1 MRRPMKFESS
11 WSSVKKRFDCQ
22 IEDNGR
28 GFVTSKRPGRGMG
41 NGMCY
46 RAEEIGGKCEIKA
59 SQEGVHASR
68 SRFRFLVRG
77 AQGFAMEK
85 KSKTAFRKQIRAVI
99 ADDHP
104 VVREGL
110 RALISSQQDMEVVG
124 EAANGKQAVHQFF
137 LHRPDVLLLDL
148 RMPEMN
154 AIEAIHAILE
164 RAPKAKIIV
173 LSTYNGEEDIYQA
186 MKAGAK
192 AYLLKDSPREQL
204 LESIRSVHA
213 GRLSISPSIGV
224 RLAARFRGP
233 DLTDREV
240 DIARLLVAGKT
251 NKEIGASLKITE
263 GTVKVHIR
271 HVLNKLGAG
280 GRTEAIRIALERGI
294 VHLT

>member
-1 MRRPMKFESS
+1 
-11 WSSVKKRFDCQ
+11 
-22 IEDNGR
+22 
-28 GFVTSKRPGRGMG
+28 
-41 NGMCY
+41 
-46 RAEEIGGKCEIKA
+46 
-59 SQEGVHASR
+59 
-68 SRFRFLVRG
+68 
-77 AQGFAMEK
+77 MEK
-85 KSKTAFRKQIRAVI
+85 KSKTAFSTQIRAVI

-110 RALISSQQDMEVVG
+110 RALVNSQQDMKVVG
-124 EAANGKQAVHQFF
+124 EAANGQQAVEQFL
-137 LHRPDVLLLDL
+137 LHRPDILLLDL
-148 RMPEMN
+148 RMPEIN
-154 AIEAIHAILE
+154 AIEAMHAILE
-164 RAPKAKIIV
+164 KAPEARIIV
-173 LSTYNGEEDIYQA
+173 LSTYNLDEDIYRSL
-186 MKAGAK
+186 KAGAK

-213 GRLSISPSIGV
+213 GLPSISPSIGV
-224 RLAARFRGP
+224 RLAARLRGP

-271 HVLNKLGAG
+271 HVLKKLGAG